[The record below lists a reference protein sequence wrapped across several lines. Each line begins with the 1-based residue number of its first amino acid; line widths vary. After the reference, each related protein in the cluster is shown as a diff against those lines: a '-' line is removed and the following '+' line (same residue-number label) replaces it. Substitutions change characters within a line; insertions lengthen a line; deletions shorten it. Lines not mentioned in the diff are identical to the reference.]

1 VNDSPFNR
9 NLLVAF
15 LLSIVVLVAW
25 SYLVKTPAPPAEQE
39 KPAPAEQATPAP
51 APAKPPAP
59 AAVRAAPA
67 VAPRAAAG
75 EEQIVVESDLY
86 RVEFSNRGATV
97 RSWQLRKYRDDAK
110 PPRTLDLVHP
120 PENPTTGEWPLAL
133 LLADAQQQTKI
144 NSALFEVS
152 PGGRT
157 FHAPVTLDFEWSDGH
172 LAVSKRVKFARDYV
186 VEVSTSVSLDG
197 QPLANAVAWRGGFGD
212 ITAQGAEKNVEV
224 FYNANDKLETLQ
236 AKKLGVAD
244 HPEQPRERAGPVAY
258 GGIEDHYFAA
268 AFLPQGS
275 ALTLWDWRSEV
286 AKQEVAEVA
295 LGSTTPGPLAMRLY
309 VGPKELHALGQIH
322 PSLTAL
328 VQYGWFGFIAKP
340 LFFALEYIHNYVPNY
355 GWAIVVLTLVIN
367 MALFPLKMT
376 SWRSM
381 LKMQQVMPEV
391 RNIQN
396 RYKKYSMRDPRKQKM
411 NEEVMAIYRRE
422 GVNPMGGCLP
432 MVIQMPIWIALF
444 DMLRVAIELRH
455 APWIGWVSDL
465 SARDPYYILPALM
478 VVTMYLMQK
487 MTPVATADPT
497 QQKLTQWMPVI
508 FGLMFFYLSSGL
520 ILYIFTSNL
529 VGIAQQFYLNR
540 TMQPALA
547 AAAARRGERAK

>member
-1 VNDSPFNR
+1 VNDSPFSR

-15 LLSIVVLVAW
+15 LLSIGILVVW
-25 SYLVKTPAPPAEQE
+25 SYFVKPPAPPENQGKPGAVEQIP
-39 KPAPAEQATPAP
+39 PA
-51 APAKPPAP
+51 APAKPS
-59 AAVRAAPA
+59 AVVQAAPA
-67 VAPRAAAG
+67 VEPRAAAR
-75 EEQIVVESDLY
+75 EETIVVASDLY
-86 RVEFSNRGATV
+86 RVEFSNRGAIV
-97 RSWQLRKYRDDAK
+97 RSWKLEKYQDDAK

-120 PENPTTGEWPLAL
+120 PEDSATGEWPLAL
-133 LLADAQQQTKI
+133 LLANAQQQTEV

-152 PGGRT
+152 PAGQT
-157 FHAPVTLDFEWSDGH
+157 FRAPVELDFEWSDGH
-172 LAVSKRVKFARDYV
+172 LAVSKRVKFTRDYV
-186 VEVSTSVSLDG
+186 VEISTSVSLDG

-212 ITAQGAEKNVEV
+212 ITAEGAEKNVDV
-224 FYNANDKLETLQ
+224 FYNASGKLEVLPT
-236 AKKLGVAD
+236 KSLGVAD
-244 HPEQPRERAGPVAY
+244 HPEEPRERASAVVY

-268 AFLPQGS
+268 AFLPQG
-275 ALTLWDWRSEV
+275 APLTLWDWRTELGK
-286 AKQEVAEVA
+286 KQIAEMAV
-295 LGSTTPGPLAMRLY
+295 GSTTPGPLTMRLY
-309 VGPKELHALGQIH
+309 VGPKDLHELGQIR
-322 PSLTAL
+322 PPLTHL

-340 LFFALEYIHNYVPNY
+340 LFFALEFIHNYVPNY
-355 GWAIVVLTLVIN
+355 GWAIVVLTLLIN

-396 RYKKYSMRDPRKQKM
+396 RYKKYGMRDPRKQKM

-432 MVIQMPIWIALF
+432 MVIQMPIWIALYR
-444 DMLRVAIELRH
+444 MLQVAIELRH
-455 APWIGWVSDL
+455 APWLGWIHDL
-465 SARDPYYILPALM
+465 SSRDPYYILPILM

-520 ILYIFTSNL
+520 ILYIFTSNI
-529 VGIAQQFYLNR
+529 IAIGQQYYLNR

-547 AAAARRGERAK
+547 AAARRGERAK